1 MKITKRILSKIIK
14 EEILREAEEQNM
26 NTTDENI
33 EEIIKEIKEEVHGIY
48 SPGYVPGYNE
58 AEFYKDDWTP
68 NTPGNLYDLLLKLE
82 SSGRME
88 KVLKELDASLS
99 DKFKNSWEPNLDTPD
114 YNVKGLAGHFNF
126 ESGEGFAKD
135 LMAKFQEVK
144 KSSPN

>member
-1 MKITKRILSKIIK
+1 MKITKRMLSKIIK

-88 KVLKELDASLS
+88 EVMEEIDASLS
-99 DKFKNSWEPNLDTPD
+99 KKFKDGWDRDRDTPD
-114 YNVKGLAGHFNF
+114 YNVKGLVDDFNF

-135 LMAKFQEVK
+135 IMAKFQEVK
-144 KSSPN
+144 NSSPN